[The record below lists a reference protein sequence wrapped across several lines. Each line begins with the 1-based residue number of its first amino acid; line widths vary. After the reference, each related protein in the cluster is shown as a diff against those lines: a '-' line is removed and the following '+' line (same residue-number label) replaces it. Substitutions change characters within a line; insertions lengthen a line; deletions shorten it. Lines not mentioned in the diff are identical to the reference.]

1 MATTIYDVAR
11 QAGVSPATVSRVFNR
26 RPNVSESVREA
37 VFETARKL
45 GYAPQQSASRD
56 CFAIVMEP
64 DTNPGLTGYQELLL
78 RSLNRQ
84 AYALGH
90 RIELVALSDMPTLST
105 RTYRGVIGTIYTPDD
120 VRTFARISRTLSARS
135 VLINS
140 QARGLSSVCS
150 DEKAGMELALDA
162 LVAKGHRVVAHV
174 GHHNGAWCSDERA
187 AALDRLSAD
196 RGVRV
201 SHIDVREENVLEG
214 VTAALDPSVTAL
226 LVTGEGLGHR
236 VLHLLRKLRL
246 QPGTDVSV
254 LAHEMPGISEF
265 CAPPLTTIEQDFD
278 QLTATAL
285 ELLGSDRVRKR
296 LVDYRFHERDSV
308 MTPQL
313 TASAPARRV

>member
-1 MATTIYDVAR
+1 MGTTIYDVAR

-26 RPNVSESVREA
+26 RPNVSASVRDT
-37 VFETARKL
+37 VLETARKL

-64 DTNPGLTGYQELLL
+64 DANPGLTGYQELLL

-90 RIELVALSDMPTLST
+90 RIELVSLSDMPTLRT
-105 RTYRGVIGTIYTPDD
+105 RTYRGVIGTIYHPDD
-120 VRTFARISRTLSARS
+120 VRTFARISRTLSAPS

-150 DEKAGMELALDA
+150 DEKAGMALALDA
-162 LVAKGHRVVAHV
+162 PAAKGHRVIAHV
-174 GHHNGAWCSDERA
+174 GHHNGAWCSNERA
-187 AALDRLSAD
+187 EALDRLSAD
-196 RGVRV
+196 HGVQV
-201 SHIDVREENVLEG
+201 SHIDVCEDNLLEA
-214 VTAALDPSVTAL
+214 VAAALDPSVTAL

-236 VLHLLRKLRL
+236 VVHLLRKLRL

-265 CAPPLTTIEQDFD
+265 CDPPLTTIEQEFD
-278 QLTATAL
+278 QLTAAAL
-285 ELLGSDRVRKR
+285 ELMESDRVRKR
-296 LVDYRFHERDSV
+296 LVDYRFHERESV
-308 MTPQL
+308 MTPLL
-313 TASAPARRV
+313 TAATPARRV